1 MATFEMRV
9 VNGDWIV
16 WGSTGSTLPLLLVH
30 ETKSWREA
38 WAIGTVVGR
47 SRPDPAAATNTKTP
61 SPEIRSSSQ
70 IVLGTLERIKN
81 PVNFNMRPR
90 SNRRTPS
97 EATEQ
102 R

>member
-61 SPEIRSSSQ
+61 SPAMRSSSQ
-70 IVLGTLERIKN
+70 IVLGTLERIKTQSILTCG
-81 PVNFNMRPR
+81 RCA
-90 SNRRTPS
+90 TAALPS
-97 EATEQ
+97 FVTEQ